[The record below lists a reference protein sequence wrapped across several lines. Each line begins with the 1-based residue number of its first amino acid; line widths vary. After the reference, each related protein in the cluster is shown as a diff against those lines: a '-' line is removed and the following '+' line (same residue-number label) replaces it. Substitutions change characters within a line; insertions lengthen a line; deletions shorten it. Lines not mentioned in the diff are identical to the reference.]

1 VAVRAGVAISTPRRR
16 DAENKEKFATSFL
29 TGSVQTSKWLERR
42 FAGVVVSTITPVSAP
57 RRLGVDLLAY
67 ARIPPCPT
75 SVQKGENGG
84 GCIS

>member
-42 FAGVVVSTITPVSAP
+42 FAGVVVSTISQRMQRGHPLRS
-57 RRLGVDLLAY
+57 RRLGVSAL
-67 ARIPPCPT
+67 
-75 SVQKGENGG
+75 
-84 GCIS
+84 IS